1 MTITLDQVALVL
13 GLDNDGDPIVG
24 SKVGDEVAM
33 DMCGRLL
40 GKLPSAAN
48 KEVNCSR
55 VKLNWLKR
63 TFSEC
68 PEDAS
73 FHVVK
78 LLFLLLRTDG
88 DKVSVEVMESVKD
101 TFTNSLTIG
110 GWQEVADNSG

>member
-1 MTITLDQVALVL
+1 L
-13 GLDNDGDPIVG
+13 GFEIDGDPIVG

-73 FHVVK
+73 FDVVECRTRAY
-78 LLFLLLRTDG
+78 LLYLIESTIFATTD
-88 DKVSVEVMESVKD
+88 
-101 TFTNSLTIG
+101 
-110 GWQEVADNSG
+110 A

>member
-13 GLDNDGDPIVG
+13 GLDNDGDLIVG

-63 TFSEC
+63 TLSEC

-78 LLFLLLRTDG
+78 CSTIFATTDG
-88 DKVSVEVMESVKD
+88 DKVSVEMMESVKD
-101 TFTNSLTIG
+101 TFTNSLTFG
-110 GWQEVADNSG
+110 GWQEVAVNSG